1 MLERTERNGE
11 IIMKELSVEQKAKRY
26 DEVVAMAKECIT
38 YIPDEAVNEYMLNMF
53 PELKE
58 SKAGK
63 PNGGIVSEDF
73 NEGDGFYKVNL
84 AYLSQEQVEE
94 IENIVKKWNTK
105 IKESED
111 DRVRKLLIDY
121 LKERRSCYFKERKS
135 CGHQYLLRYDH
146 WINWLEKQGEQ
157 NPTWSEY
164 DEVMLHSI
172 ISDFKGFKHDNTSS
186 LAPHFDNC
194 IAWVKSLKDRATW
207 KPTEEQI
214 NAIRLARSF
223 VTDDSSDNP
232 TLSEILLKLEKQ
244 LKKLT
249 FCSPKNF
256 R

>member
-1 MLERTERNGE
+1 MDYENSYKEALRRGER
-11 IIMKELSVEQKAKRY
+11 IIKSCIENDASNDVL
-26 DEVVAMAKECIT
+26 VACVKQI
-38 YIPDEAVNEYMLNMF
+38 F

-58 SKAGK
+58 K

-186 LAPHFDNC
+186 LEPHFDNA
-194 IAWVKSLKDRATW
+194 IDWLKSLKDRYTW

-214 NAIRLARSF
+214 NAIKLARNSF
-223 VTDDSSDNP
+223 VRNDSSGYSFINK
-232 TLSEILLKLEKQ
+232 ILFKLENQ
-244 LKKLT
+244 LKKMMEE
-249 FCSPKNF
+249 
-256 R
+256 